1 MRKIFSLSFLVVLSF
16 ALVACTIVDD
26 KKDYPETVTITQTIT
41 HATSSTDTNK
51 TNETVDEVIPTNP
64 KNVAIFDFGVLDI
77 LDSIGMDEL
86 GIENLAIVKSNVPSY
101 LSKYNVDSTT
111 NAGTLFE
118 PNFDNLDLFSPDLV
132 IISSRSAWTYDKLKS
147 ELGGVAVLNV
157 SVNNTKYL
165 ESVVNN
171 LSNLKQI
178 FGGLEAFDSMIS
190 TLESKTSE
198 VKTLAQNSA
207 LKALIVMTNGD
218 DISGYG
224 IGSRFGFI
232 HNELGFLA
240 ADANFGNGD
249 ANTHGDIISFEY
261 IQTLNP
267 DVIFI
272 VDRAAAIGG
281 EASIGVLD
289 NALVNS
295 TNAAKNDRMIL
306 LDSIAWYIVSGG
318 YQSTLTMINDVKT
331 LFVS

>member
-1 MRKIFSLSFLVVLSF
+1 MKKFLFLTMVLAMSV
-16 ALVACTIVDD
+16 LLGACTIIDD
-26 KKDYPETVTITQTIT
+26 TKEYPETVTITQTIT
-41 HATSSTDTNK
+41 HATSSTDTEK
-51 TNETVDEVIPTNP
+51 TTETVEEVIPTNP

-77 LDSIGMDEL
+77 LDHVGIETL
-86 GIENLAIVKSNVPSY
+86 GIEKLAIVKSNVPNY
-101 LSKYNVDSTT
+101 LSAYNIDSVT

-132 IISSRSAWTYDKLKS
+132 IISSRSAWTYDKLKA

-157 SVNNTKYL
+157 AVNNTKYL
-165 ESVVNN
+165 ESVVKNIE
-171 LSNLKQI
+171 NLKLI
-178 FGGLEAFDSMIS
+178 FGGNEVFDTMID
-190 TLESKTSE
+190 TLETKTAE
-198 VKTLAQNSA
+198 VNLLAEASN

-224 IGSRFGFI
+224 VGSRFGFI
-232 HNELGFLA
+232 HNELGFIP
-240 ADANFGNGD
+240 ADSNFGNGD

-267 DVIFI
+267 DIIFV

-281 EASIGVLD
+281 EPSIGVLD

-295 TNAAKNDRMIL
+295 TNAGVNDRIIP

-318 YQSTLTMINDVKT
+318 YQSTLTMINDTKVI
-331 LFVS
+331 FS

>member
-1 MRKIFSLSFLVVLSF
+1 MSVL
-16 ALVACTIVDD
+16 LGACTIIDD
-26 KKDYPETVTITQTIT
+26 TKEYPETVTITQTIT
-41 HATSSTDTNK
+41 HATSSTDTEK
-51 TNETVDEVIPTNP
+51 TTETVEEVIPTNP

-77 LDSIGMDEL
+77 LDHIGIETL
-86 GIENLAIVKSNVPSY
+86 GIEKLAIVKSNVPNY
-101 LSKYNVDSTT
+101 LSAYNIDSVT

-132 IISSRSAWTYDKLKS
+132 IISSRSAWTYDKLKA

-157 SVNNTKYL
+157 AVNNTKYL
-165 ESVVNN
+165 ESVVKNIE
-171 LSNLKQI
+171 NLKLI
-178 FGGLEAFDSMIS
+178 FGGNEVFDTMID
-190 TLESKTSE
+190 TLETKTAE
-198 VKTLAQNSA
+198 VNLLAEASN

-224 IGSRFGFI
+224 VGSRFGFI
-232 HNELGFLA
+232 HNELGFIP
-240 ADANFGNGD
+240 ADSNFGNGD

-267 DVIFI
+267 DIIFV

-281 EASIGVLD
+281 EPSIGVLD

-295 TNAAKNDRMIL
+295 TNAGVNDRIIP

-318 YQSTLTMINDVKT
+318 YQSTLTMINDTKVI
-331 LFVS
+331 FS

>member
-1 MRKIFSLSFLVVLSF
+1 MKKFLFLTMVLAMSV
-16 ALVACTIVDD
+16 LLGACTIIDD
-26 KKDYPETVTITQTIT
+26 TKEYPETVTITQTIT
-41 HATSSTDTNK
+41 HATSSTDTEK
-51 TNETVDEVIPTNP
+51 TTETVEEVIPTNP

-77 LDSIGMDEL
+77 LDHIGIETL
-86 GIENLAIVKSNVPSY
+86 GIEKLAIVKSNVPNY
-101 LSKYNVDSTT
+101 LSAYNIDSVT

-132 IISSRSAWTYDKLKS
+132 IISSRSAWTYDKLKA

-157 SVNNTKYL
+157 AVNNTKYL
-165 ESVVNN
+165 ESVVKNIE
-171 LSNLKQI
+171 NLKLI
-178 FGGLEAFDSMIS
+178 FGGNEVFDTMID
-190 TLESKTSE
+190 TLETKTAE
-198 VKTLAQNSA
+198 VNLLAEASN

-224 IGSRFGFI
+224 VGSRFGFI
-232 HNELGFLA
+232 HNELGFIP
-240 ADANFGNGD
+240 ADSNFGNGD

-267 DVIFI
+267 DIIFV

-281 EASIGVLD
+281 EPSIGVLD

-295 TNAAKNDRMIL
+295 TNAGVNDRIIP

-318 YQSTLTMINDVKT
+318 YQSTLTMINDTKVI
-331 LFVS
+331 FS

>member
-1 MRKIFSLSFLVVLSF
+1 MKKFLFLTMVLAMSV
-16 ALVACTIVDD
+16 LLGACTIIDD
-26 KKDYPETVTITQTIT
+26 TKEYPETVSITQTIT
-41 HATSSTDTNK
+41 HATSSTDTEK
-51 TNETVDEVIPTNP
+51 TTETVEEVIPTNP

-77 LDSIGMDEL
+77 LDHVGIETL
-86 GIENLAIVKSNVPSY
+86 GIEKLAIVKSNVPNY
-101 LSKYNVDSTT
+101 LSAYNIDSVT

-132 IISSRSAWTYDKLKS
+132 IISSRSAWTYDKLKA

-157 SVNNTKYL
+157 AVNNTKYL
-165 ESVVNN
+165 ESVVKNIE
-171 LSNLKQI
+171 NLKLI
-178 FGGLEAFDSMIS
+178 FGGNEVFDTMID
-190 TLESKTSE
+190 TLETKTAE
-198 VKTLAQNSA
+198 VNLLAEASN

-224 IGSRFGFI
+224 VGSRFGFI
-232 HNELGFLA
+232 HNELGFIP
-240 ADANFGNGD
+240 ADSNFGNGD

-267 DVIFI
+267 DIIFV

-281 EASIGVLD
+281 EPSIGVLD

-295 TNAAKNDRMIL
+295 TNAGVNDRIIP

-318 YQSTLTMINDVKT
+318 YQSTLTMINDTKVI
-331 LFVS
+331 FS

>member
-1 MRKIFSLSFLVVLSF
+1 MKKFLFLTMVLSMSV
-16 ALVACTIVDD
+16 LLGACTIIDD
-26 KKDYPETVTITQTIT
+26 TKEYPETVTITQTIT
-41 HATSSTDTNK
+41 HATSSTDTEK
-51 TNETVDEVIPTNP
+51 TTETVEEVIPTNP

-77 LDSIGMDEL
+77 LDHIGIETL
-86 GIENLAIVKSNVPSY
+86 GIEKLAIVKSNVPNY
-101 LSKYNVDSTT
+101 LSAYNIDSVT

-132 IISSRSAWTYDKLKS
+132 IISSRSAWTYDKLKA

-157 SVNNTKYL
+157 AVNNTKYL
-165 ESVVNN
+165 ESVVKNIE
-171 LSNLKQI
+171 NLKLI
-178 FGGLEAFDSMIS
+178 FGGNEVFDTMID
-190 TLESKTSE
+190 TLETKTAE
-198 VKTLAQNSA
+198 VNLLAEASN

-224 IGSRFGFI
+224 VGSRFGFI
-232 HNELGFLA
+232 HNELGFIP
-240 ADANFGNGD
+240 ADSNFGNGD

-267 DVIFI
+267 DIIFV

-281 EASIGVLD
+281 EPSIGVLD

-295 TNAAKNDRMIL
+295 TNAGVNDRIIP

-318 YQSTLTMINDVKT
+318 YQSTLTMINDTKVI
-331 LFVS
+331 FS

>member
-1 MRKIFSLSFLVVLSF
+1 MKKFLFLTMVLSMSV
-16 ALVACTIVDD
+16 LLGACTIIDD
-26 KKDYPETVTITQTIT
+26 TKEYPETVTITQTIT
-41 HATSSTDTNK
+41 HATSSTDTEK
-51 TNETVDEVIPTNP
+51 TTETVEEVIPTNP

-77 LDSIGMDEL
+77 LDHVGIETL
-86 GIENLAIVKSNVPSY
+86 GIEKLAIVKSNVPNY
-101 LSKYNVDSTT
+101 LSAYNIDSVT

-132 IISSRSAWTYDKLKS
+132 IISSRSAWTYDKLKA

-157 SVNNTKYL
+157 AVNNTKYL
-165 ESVVNN
+165 ESVVKNIE
-171 LSNLKQI
+171 NLKLI
-178 FGGLEAFDSMIS
+178 FGGNEVFDTMID
-190 TLESKTSE
+190 TLETKTAE
-198 VKTLAQNSA
+198 VNLLAEASN

-224 IGSRFGFI
+224 VGSRFGFI
-232 HNELGFLA
+232 HNELGFIP
-240 ADANFGNGD
+240 ADSNFGNGD

-267 DVIFI
+267 DIIFV

-281 EASIGVLD
+281 EPSIGVLD

-295 TNAAKNDRMIL
+295 TNAGVNDRIIP

-318 YQSTLTMINDVKT
+318 YQSTLTMINDTKVI
-331 LFVS
+331 FS

>member
-1 MRKIFSLSFLVVLSF
+1 MKKFLFLTMVLAMSV
-16 ALVACTIVDD
+16 LLGACTIIDD
-26 KKDYPETVTITQTIT
+26 TKEYPETVTITQTIT
-41 HATSSTDTNK
+41 HATSSTDTEK
-51 TNETVDEVIPTNP
+51 TTETVEEVIPTNP

-77 LDSIGMDEL
+77 LDHVGIETL
-86 GIENLAIVKSNVPSY
+86 GIEKLAIVKSNVPNY
-101 LSKYNVDSTT
+101 LSAYNIDTVT

-132 IISSRSAWTYDKLKS
+132 IISSRSAWTYDKLKA

-157 SVNNTKYL
+157 AVNNTKYL
-165 ESVVNN
+165 ESVVKNIE
-171 LSNLKQI
+171 NLKLI
-178 FGGLEAFDSMIS
+178 FGGNEVFDTMID
-190 TLESKTSE
+190 TLETKTAE
-198 VKTLAQNSA
+198 VNLLAEASN

-224 IGSRFGFI
+224 VGSRFGFI
-232 HNELGFLA
+232 HNELGFIP
-240 ADANFGNGD
+240 ADSNFGNGD

-267 DVIFI
+267 DIIFV

-281 EASIGVLD
+281 EPSIGVLD

-295 TNAAKNDRMIL
+295 TNAGVNDRIIP

-318 YQSTLTMINDVKT
+318 YQSTLTMINDTKVI
-331 LFVS
+331 FS

>member
-1 MRKIFSLSFLVVLSF
+1 MKKMILLVILSILSISL
-16 ALVACTIVDD
+16 AACTIVDD
-26 KKDYPETVTITQTIT
+26 DKQYPETVTITQTIT

-51 TNETVDEVIPTNP
+51 TVETVDEVIPTNP

-77 LDSIGMDEL
+77 LDYIGIETL
-86 GIENLAIVKSNVPSY
+86 GIEKLAIVKSNVPSY
-101 LSKYNVDSTT
+101 LSKYNTNAVT

-132 IISSRSAWTYDKLKS
+132 IISGRSAWTYDKLKS

-157 SVNNTKYL
+157 AVNNTKYL
-165 ESVVNN
+165 ESVLGNIQ
-171 LSNLKQI
+171 NLKKI
-178 FGGLEAFDSMIS
+178 FGGNDTFDSMIS
-190 TLESKTSE
+190 TLQTKTNE
-198 VKTLAQNSA
+198 VKTLAQNSQF
-207 LKALIVMTNGD
+207 KSLIVMTNGD

-232 HNELGFLA
+232 HNELGFIA
-240 ADANFGNGD
+240 ADIAFGNGD
-249 ANTHGDIISFEY
+249 TNTHGDIISFEY

-281 EASIGVLD
+281 EATIGVLD

-318 YQSTLTMINDVKT
+318 YQSTLTMINDVKA
-331 LFVS
+331 LFN